1 MGGEPREGT
10 EVQVGS
16 MRSGLPPTGMPEIRV
31 RVRTQVDHQQR
42 RRHIGEAVLRL
53 IASRGLEAA
62 SLRNVAAE
70 AGVSMG
76 TVQHYFTSKQ
86 EMLDFAQRHNYE
98 RATVRIPQLIAA
110 VPEPRSARALLLA
123 LLIDLLGLEG
133 ESREGGARLGAAM
146 LAYAVIDPQAAATA
160 RTACTTAS
168 PAFSPPSCVRRKPMA
183 NCRPTSTLT
192 APPAICTRLWKDC
205 AGPPSSAPTP
215 SIRPWPSSTTTSAH
229 CSASPPGTAS
239 TPAIPPPPIFSEPRR
254 STLVRALANQT
265 AKVEICGRQQIRYG
279 KFVLPGD

>member
-1 MGGEPREGT
+1 MTNEGF
-10 EVQVGS
+10 
-16 MRSGLPPTGMPEIRV
+16 
-31 RVRTQVDHQQR
+31 RTVPKQVDHQQR

-110 VPEPRSARALLLA
+110 VPEPRSARALLRA

-133 ESREGGARLGAAM
+133 ESREGARLGAAM

-160 RTACTTAS
+160 RTAYDGVTGFLAAQLRAAQADGGL
-168 PAFSPPSCVRRKPMA
+168 PAHLDPGRAARHLYAVVEGLRW
-183 NCRPTSTLT
+183 PTLIGAYTPDQTLAVLDDHLSTLF
-192 APPAICTRLWKDC
+192 
-205 AGPPSSAPTP
+205 G
-215 SIRPWPSSTTTSAH
+215 
-229 CSASPPGTAS
+229 
-239 TPAIPPPPIFSEPRR
+239 
-254 STLVRALANQT
+254 
-265 AKVEICGRQQIRYG
+265 
-279 KFVLPGD
+279 